1 MKYQIIYFALRNTDV
16 AHFENKLH
24 IHERHGLHFNGALY
38 TTSNLLPKRKNVL
51 FDVEKYL
58 QLFDV
63 FCKKFVALFCKT
75 VAN

>member
-1 MKYQIIYFALRNTDV
+1 MMYHIIRFALPNTDI

-24 IHERHGLHFNGALY
+24 IHEGHGLHFNGTLY

-58 QLFDV
+58 
-63 FCKKFVALFCKT
+63 
-75 VAN
+75 

>member
-1 MKYQIIYFALRNTDV
+1 MMYQIMRFALRNTDF
-16 AHFENKLH
+16 AQFEKKLH

-58 QLFDV
+58 
-63 FCKKFVALFCKT
+63 
-75 VAN
+75 